1 MCSFREHFIYFIFY
15 PSQLNIVFIIS
26 NLPKGHGIQELHAY
40 FFTISIQN
48 IIYQNELK
56 GYVSVASSDPPCEDV
71 NARSKTITLKL
82 CPIKHELDINVY
94 HFENRF
100 FHNLA
105 SQQKRLVHLNC
116 MITFRNYQ
124 KCALLNLEPQHLKLR
139 YNTFNPNIL
148 FIIYLSTYGRQILQ
162 IKC

>member
-1 MCSFREHFIYFIFY
+1 M
-15 PSQLNIVFIIS
+15 
-26 NLPKGHGIQELHAY
+26 
-40 FFTISIQN
+40 QN
-48 IIYQNELK
+48 IIHQNLRVK
-56 GYVSVASSDPPCEDV
+56 GIVSVASSDPPCEDV

-116 MITFRNYQ
+116 MITFRNY
-124 KCALLNLEPQHLKLR
+124 
-139 YNTFNPNIL
+139 
-148 FIIYLSTYGRQILQ
+148 
-162 IKC
+162 